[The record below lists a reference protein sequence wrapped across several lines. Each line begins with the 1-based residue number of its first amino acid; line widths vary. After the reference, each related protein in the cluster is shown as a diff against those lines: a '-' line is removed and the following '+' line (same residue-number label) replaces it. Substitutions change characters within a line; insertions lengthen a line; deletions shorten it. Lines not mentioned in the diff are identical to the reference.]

1 MKVTDK
7 LTEAELA
14 ERLDEVLDRASQGE
28 EFAVERDGEV
38 IALIRPPTSNAQPRI
53 TWGEFVAKYR
63 DLPKPDD
70 RFADDLE
77 QILAEREMMTDAPE
91 WPD

>member
-28 EFAVERDGEV
+28 EFAIECDGDV
-38 IALIRPPTSNAQPRI
+38 IAVIWPPTPMAMP
-53 TWGEFVAKYR
+53 
-63 DLPKPDD
+63 PK
-70 RFADDLE
+70 
-77 QILAEREMMTDAPE
+77 

>member
-1 MKVTDK
+1 MKVQNT
-7 LTEAELA
+7 LTEEELA
-14 ERLDEVLDRASQGE
+14 ERLDEVLNRASQGE
-28 EFAVERDGEV
+28 EFAIERDGEV
-38 IALIRPPTSNAQPRI
+38 FAVIRPPTSVPQRSI

-63 DLPKPDD
+63 DFPRPDD

-77 QILAEREMMTDAPE
+77 AILAEREMMSEGPE

>member
-1 MKVTDK
+1 MKVAET
-7 LTEAELA
+7 LTEAALA

-28 EFAVERDGEV
+28 EFAIERDGEV
-38 IALIRPPTSNAQPRI
+38 FAILGPPPVKPGI
-53 TWGEFVAKYR
+53 TWGEFIAKYP
-63 DLPKPDD
+63 DLPRPDD

-77 QILAEREMMTDAPE
+77 AILAEREMMTDGPE

>member
-1 MKVTDK
+1 MKVLNT

-28 EFAVERDGEV
+28 EFGIERDGDV
-38 IALIRPPTSNAQPRI
+38 FATIGPPPAKPGI
-53 TWGEFVAKYR
+53 TWGEFLATYHLR
-63 DLPKPDD
+63 PRPDD

-77 QILAEREMMTDAPE
+77 AILAEREVISEGPE